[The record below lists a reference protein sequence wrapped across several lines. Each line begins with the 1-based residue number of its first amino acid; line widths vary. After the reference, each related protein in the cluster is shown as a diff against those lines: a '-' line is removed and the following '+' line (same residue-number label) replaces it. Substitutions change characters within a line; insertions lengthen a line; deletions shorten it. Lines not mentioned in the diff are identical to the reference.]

1 MRHSASAK
9 LAHGGKAHKMMR
21 PALVAILLSAAMVS
35 DPFLTQAVAQSYS
48 FSNVVVEGN
57 ERIEPATIL
66 KYAGIGKGESVT
78 AGALNDAYQRIVQAG
93 LFETVEL
100 VPNGNTLIIRV
111 KEFPMMNVVDFQG
124 NKRLKDEVLTKIVK
138 SKSRLVYSP
147 AQAEA
152 DAGEKKTQQHY
163 LPPLAVEGSR
173 ASRRPSPRRLNE
185 RVVTRRAV
193 PGTMTIHQATR

>member
-1 MRHSASAK
+1 MRQSASANTT
-9 LAHGGKAHKMMR
+9 HKGTTRKVWR
-21 PALVAILLSAAMVS
+21 PAMVAILLSGAMVS

-66 KYAGIGKGESVT
+66 KYAGIAKGAAVT

-124 NKRLKDEVLTKIVK
+124 NKRLKDEALVQIVK

-152 DAGEKKTQQHY
+152 DAM
-163 LPPLAVEGSR
+163 A
-173 ASRRPSPRRLNE
+173 AA
-185 RVVTRRAV
+185 RRARLTCNV
-193 PGTMTIHQATR
+193 SQRI